1 MADVKLVDTPLDIN
15 PRTKTAHEN
24 VTKEGTTGKDAET
37 KKKSPED
44 FGEFTHYHSIK
55 QTKLF
60 IPLPNFP

>member
-15 PRTKTAHEN
+15 PRTKTAHED

-44 FGEFTHYHSIK
+44 FGEFCH
-55 QTKLF
+55 
-60 IPLPNFP
+60 